1 MKATHTVQANAESGS
16 RAPLSSRS
24 SGGLIIREEEPRNLE
39 FPFDRLD
46 TYLTPVESFYIRNH
60 NPTPTLQPD
69 SYRLSVEG
77 TVKNPFAITDDEL
90 KRLPAKTFAATLEC
104 AGNSRVF
111 LVPQKAGAQWELGAV
126 GTAEWTG
133 VALVDLLKQAGLEDD
148 ACEIV
153 LEGPDRVLPAE
164 EPKPPAP
171 LAYARSLPR
180 AKALQEDV

>member
-1 MKATHTVQANAESGS
+1 MKELHTVQANAESGS
-16 RAPLSSRS
+16 RAALSSLS

-77 TVKNPFAITDDEL
+77 AVKNPFATTYDEL

-133 VALVDLLKQAGLEDD
+133 VPLAMLLERSGVTGN
-148 ACEIV
+148 ACDVV
-153 LEGPDRVLPAE
+153 LEGVPVGE
-164 EPKPPAP
+164 
-171 LAYARSLPR
+171 SSCSPR
-180 AKALQEDV
+180 LSSITKG